1 MYSNGLGDHSE
12 VENSKI
18 SGSTITIV
26 TDSQSDQKSSSLL
39 AQVALEREPNDTTLS
54 KRPSEDSQV
63 NLSSSNNN
71 SNSVYDSALPLE
83 ELRNDQKELNRG
95 MKRYSTRISKED
107 DSIDDNHKKFFLT
120 TTRF

>member
-83 ELRNDQKELNRG
+83 ELRNDQRG